1 MAKKEVSV
9 PVVRKEIK
17 KENLPKSGLK
27 ILTKFRQEDAN
38 GLKKVNCIIPAVKDI
53 ITTKQNCKV
62 TTENVLDRLKQQ
74 VIHEEKI
81 HLLLEKKIIEHCQ
94 CKHDHQEQE
103 LFKIEIIEKL
113 GDCLSL
119 IESVLQTLDQE
130 YCKDAGS
137 SVVTVLPRLLEN
149 FENLLR
155 HHKIAD
161 LLTSHE
167 NVDKVLKKDVDELNE
182 KIEIQEK
189 NNAELRSVV
198 QILMKGV
205 LEFGDALKKF
215 NSNQKTEE
223 ETTSEINECT
233 LDDGNLIAKLKK
245 LDSINSELIEI
256 VKLTENAVKIA
267 MMFHGDNE
275 NFIFDHQTQVKE
287 ENISLDQ
294 ALNNLCTV
302 TCKFFSYGANQI
314 KKMEKTK
321 KHEIEQLDL
330 IKEKIK
336 KHLAKKEKVLQNS
349 NSIVN
354 KYNARKHEL
363 QMQIDQLQNEDN
375 QLITLI
381 IKNPEGIF
389 SNIYENNYILKSN
402 KQADPSLM
410 VLLQQFVK
418 NKSNMAVIFRKF
430 ITNELCHASFTHLYF
445 EEKIKEAELLF
456 NQLCYSANMLYAESI
471 QLDED
476 MANVEEGIKQ
486 SKSKLE
492 ELQNRGDY
500 YEEDVQ
506 KEKSLKSQLLLAKEA
521 HKIVDTE
528 IELVNSELCNLQ
540 CAHQVQ
546 LERLKYKEKLLKK
559 LDCDFL
565 TMQNFN
571 KVEGFPKELCEAYRR
586 EEHHPEL
593 YREID
598 TLFDEF
604 RSAASKNLKVKKIKY
619 IIQKKLDKLKYELK
633 KVCEENR
640 KKKMEI
646 LHLECYYKIK
656 QTADIDEKDLSNLS
670 MDHHASSSQ
679 SKKLS
684 LPCIFEEDDVHA
696 NDEMRTL
703 ESEEKKTTGISMNF
717 SGTEYE
723 ILSLLNEMEE
733 CNKSFQKLAESEEE
747 LAHHVS
753 NDFISITEEIVNGS
767 SFYEDIKLEAEK
779 RFQNE
784 KTEKSISETDN
795 SSAQEESTAQ
805 SFSEKSYP
813 SKTGK
818 HESDSED
825 SRNNEESNK
834 CKHALQAINLLKTN
848 AFTYK
853 CCGDSCVTMPEIAV
867 QQREPVVSHHHM
879 KGPNPSFFGITTLS
893 YFILQQRNSFYNA
906 L

>member
-1 MAKKEVSV
+1 MAKKEVFV

-17 KENLPKSGLK
+17 KGNLPKSGFK
-27 ILTKFRQEDAN
+27 ISAKFRQEDVN
-38 GLKKVNCIIPAVKDI
+38 GLKKVDRIIPEVKEI

-103 LFKIEIIEKL
+103 LFKIGITEKL
-113 GDCLSL
+113 CDCLSL
-119 IESVLQTLDQE
+119 IENVLQMFGQE

-161 LLTSHE
+161 LLTTHE
-167 NVDKVLKKDVDELNE
+167 AVEKVLKKDVDELNE
-182 KIEIQEK
+182 KIKIQEK
-189 NNAELRSVV
+189 NNTELRSVV
-198 QILMKGV
+198 QVLMKGV

-223 ETTSEINECT
+223 ETTNECT
-233 LDDGNLIAKLKK
+233 LDDEKLIANLRKLE
-245 LDSINSELIEI
+245 SINSELIEN
-256 VKLTENAVKIA
+256 VKSTENAVKTA
-267 MMFHGDNE
+267 MMFHGNNE
-275 NFIFDHQTQVKE
+275 NFIFDQQTKEEEEE

-294 ALNNLCTV
+294 ALNNLCT
-302 TCKFFSYGANQI
+302 TTYEFLSYGANQI
-314 KKMEKTK
+314 TQMEKVK
-321 KHEIEQLDL
+321 KHEMEQLDL

-336 KHLAKKEKVLQNS
+336 RHLVKKEKALKNS

-354 KYNARKHEL
+354 KYYARKQEL

-389 SNIYENNYILKSN
+389 SNIYGNNYKLIYN
-402 KQADPSLM
+402 KQADSSLM
-410 VLLQQFVK
+410 VLLQALVK
-418 NKSNMAVIFRKF
+418 NRSDMAVIFRKF
-430 ITNELCHASFTHLYF
+430 FTNEHCHASFRNFYF
-445 EEKIKEAELLF
+445 EEKIKEAELLL
-456 NQLCYSANMLYAESI
+456 NKLYYNANMLYTENI

-476 MANVEEGIKQ
+476 IGKAEEEIKK
-486 SKSKLE
+486 SKSKME
-492 ELQNRGDY
+492 ELQNGVDY
-500 YEEDVQ
+500 YEKEVE

-528 IELVNSELCNLQ
+528 IELVNGELCNLQ

-546 LERLKYKEKLLKK
+546 LERLKYKRKLLKK

-565 TMQNFN
+565 TMQNSN
-571 KVEGFPKELCEAYRR
+571 KVEAKVQFCEGFPGEVYEAYGRG
-586 EEHHPEL
+586 EHHPEL
-593 YREID
+593 YKEID
-598 TLFDEF
+598 TLFDQF
-604 RSAASKNLKVKKIKY
+604 KSATSENLKMKKIEY
-619 IIQKKLDKLKYELK
+619 STQKKLDKLEYELK
-633 KVCEENR
+633 KMREENR

-656 QTADIDEKDLSNLS
+656 QTADIDEKDLSNSS
-670 MDHHASSSQ
+670 MDHYASSSQ
-679 SKKLS
+679 HKRLS
-684 LPCIFEEDDVHA
+684 LPDILEEDIVHG
-696 NDEMRTL
+696 NDEIQTL
-703 ESEEKKTTGISMNF
+703 ESEEKETRGLSMRF
-717 SGTEYE
+717 SG
-723 ILSLLNEMEE
+723 IQQINDIHSLLNEMEE
-733 CNKSFQKLAESEEE
+733 CSKSFQKLAESEEKS
-747 LAHHVS
+747 AHHVS
-753 NDFISITEEIVNGS
+753 NNFISITEEIVNDN
-767 SFYEDIKLEAEK
+767 SFYADVKLEAGK

-784 KTEKSISETDN
+784 KAEKYISETVN
-795 SSAQEESTAQ
+795 SSAHEESTAQ
-805 SFSEKSYP
+805 SFFEKSHL

-825 SRNNEESNK
+825 PGNNGGS
-834 CKHALQAINLLKTN
+834 INAAAT
-848 AFTYK
+848 A
-853 CCGDSCVTMPEIAV
+853 VVAMPKIAV
-867 QQREPVVSHHHM
+867 QQREPFVSHHHM
-879 KGPNPSFFGITTLS
+879 KGQNPSFLEITTLP
-893 YFILQQRNSFYNA
+893 YFILQHNNSFYNA